1 MKIQNSISTDGFPE
15 LVLQKGSLAKICR
28 AKNRDRCRFEVRY
41 HDPEGL
47 LQRETFDEYT
57 AAKKHANAI
66 VKQLASGGLTFLPL
80 RGKERFIYERAL
92 DLLAPTGLALDT
104 AIAQLVEAM
113 TKLKGVSTLC
123 EAAEFSRNHHTKSV
137 SSVAV
142 KQAVD
147 EFMKVKETE
156 GLSHLYLRDLRTRLA
171 RFADFFNCPVA
182 AVTTPDLVRFLNE
195 VGGGRRNRR
204 NHLTT
209 IGTLLNHCKMMG
221 HLPDGHPGISKIPKP
236 RKDPRE
242 IAIAPLD
249 VMRTLLGTTNTDVM
263 LAVAL
268 GGFSGLRSEEI
279 KRLRWEHIKFDEGH
293 IEVMAQHA
301 KTGVRRLVPI
311 TDNLRAWLLP
321 HRKREGK
328 VIGYVNLSN
337 QFDKVAKKLAI
348 EWKRNFLRHSFIS
361 YRVAVVKNLPQVAM
375 EAGNS
380 VSVIQRDYL
389 KVVTEE
395 RGKEWFA
402 IFPATPC
409 NVVALPTT
417 DSAITADRTSQAGV
431 P

>member
-1 MKIQNSISTDGFPE
+1 MKINNHIPTDGFPE
-15 LVLQKGSLAKICR
+15 LVQHKGGVAKIYR
-28 AKNRDRCRFEVRY
+28 AKNRDRFRYEVRY
-41 HDPEGL
+41 HDPEGS
-47 LQRETFDEYT
+47 LQRDTFDEH
-57 AAKKHANAI
+57 AAAQKHANVI
-66 VKQLASGGLTFLPL
+66 VKQLASGELPFLPL
-80 RGKERFIYERAL
+80 RGRERFIYERAL

-113 TKLKGVSTLC
+113 TKLKGVSTLR
-123 EAAEFSRNHHTKSV
+123 EAAELSRNHHTKSV
-137 SSVAV
+137 ASVPVQQAVAEFMEV
-142 KQAVD
+142 KQ
-147 EFMKVKETE
+147 TE

-171 RFADFFNCPVA
+171 RFAEYFKCPVA
-182 AVTTPDLVRFLNE
+182 AVTTPDLVRFLNQ

-209 IGTLLNHCKMMG
+209 IGTLFNHCKMMG

-242 IAIAPLD
+242 IAIASVD

-263 LAVAL
+263 MAVAL

-279 KRLRWEHIKFDEGH
+279 KRLRWEHIMFDQGH

-301 KTGVRRLVPI
+301 KTGVRRLVPL
-311 TDNLRAWLLP
+311 TDNLRAWLMP

-337 QFDKVAKKLAI
+337 QFEKVAKKLKVQ
-348 EWKRNFLRHSFIS
+348 WKRNFLRHSFIS

-380 VSVIQRDYL
+380 VNVIQRDYL
-389 KVVTEE
+389 KVVTEQC
-395 RGKEWFA
+395 GNDWFG
-402 IFPATPC
+402 IFPGAPG
-409 NVVALPTT
+409 NIVVMPPPE
-417 DSAITADRTSQAGV
+417 TAPVAAGSEPV
-431 P
+431 RLG